1 MNTVSFSLKNSCK
14 KCKICK
20 TSWLITHPSPLH
32 PAGKQ
37 CVTRNWCR
45 VQRVF
50 DLFCNIF
57 FRKFLQYWNPEP
69 PKNPSLLPQNRFKCF
84 RRTFIPPRQ
93 KLALYGALKRAV
105 KILWILLP
113 SKCRYKYINNQ
124 SFSLASTD
132 LERVGLT
139 ILQILQILQ
148 AETRQGVSW
157 LYNYIIS
164 IITLI
169 QL

>member
-1 MNTVSFSLKNSCK
+1 MLKSFRCSIKDTHFEG
-14 KCKICK
+14 ICRGHLFAAEK
-20 TSWLITHPSPLH
+20 RPFSWLGELPVLT
-32 PAGKQ
+32 G
-37 CVTRNWCR
+37 
-45 VQRVF
+45 
-50 DLFCNIF
+50 
-57 FRKFLQYWNPEP
+57 NPEP
-69 PKNPSLLPQNRFKCF
+69 PKNPSNLPQNRLKSL
-84 RRTFIPPRQ
+84 RRTCIPPRQ

>member
-1 MNTVSFSLKNSCK
+1 MAGGSAAGGCRRACASLSGNTFAREHYCVF
-14 KCKICK
+14 
-20 TSWLITHPSPLH
+20 TQPLGVGRTDTLCL
-32 PAGKQ
+32 AQK
-37 CVTRNWCR
+37 R
-45 VQRVF
+45 
-50 DLFCNIF
+50 
-57 FRKFLQYWNPEP
+57 
-69 PKNPSLLPQNRFKCF
+69 PQNRFKCL

-105 KILWILLP
+105 KILRILLP

-148 AETRQGVSW
+148 AETRQGVS
-157 LYNYIIS
+157 
-164 IITLI
+164 
-169 QL
+169 